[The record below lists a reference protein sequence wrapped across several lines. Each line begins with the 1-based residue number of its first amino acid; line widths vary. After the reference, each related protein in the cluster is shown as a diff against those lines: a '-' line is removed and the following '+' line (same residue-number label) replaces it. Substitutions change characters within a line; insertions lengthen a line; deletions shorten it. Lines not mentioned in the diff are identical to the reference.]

1 MPIRRVYATEADD
14 AIATELNA
22 IKVDTAALRTK
33 LLAIA
38 AALDAD
44 VLTKNDYVTITTA
57 ALTSVT
63 TAELIR
69 ASSARGTELGGATD
83 LDGKKVYSSRADGA
97 EIAQHNASRT
107 DLAGLNAGL
116 TALLGNL
123 DADGT
128 VDTDTYEDDH
138 AQTMTSNPVVKV
150 SEAPAGEPAQLN
162 AAGSRMHASDADDG
176 LGVEVE
182 SLGVNATSIRSGI
195 IGTLQT
201 LDDDAGVPLDT
212 YEALYTPDAMTGFG
226 VRRASGATVAGI
238 VGSLG
243 PVVSTNV

>member
-1 MPIRRVYATEADD
+1 MPTRRVHATEADD

-22 IKVDTAALRTK
+22 FKVDTAALRAT
-33 LLAIA
+33 LLALA

-44 VLTKNDYVTITTA
+44 VLAKSDYVTITTA

-63 TAELIR
+63 TTALIR

-107 DLAGLNAGL
+107 DVTGLAAGLA
-116 TALLGNL
+116 ALLGNL

-128 VDTDTYEDDH
+128 VDTDTY
-138 AQTMTSNPVVKV
+138 AATYAVTMTALAVVWFP
-150 SEAPAGEPAQLN
+150 EPPAGEPDQLN
-162 AAGSRMHASDADDG
+162 SAGARLHSSDADNG
-176 LGVEVE
+176 LGLEVE
-182 SLGVNATSIRSGI
+182 ALGVNATSIRTSI
-195 IGTLQT
+195 VGTLQT

-212 YEALYTPDAMTGFG
+212 YEALYTPSAMTGYG
-226 VRRASGATVAGI
+226 VRRASGGAVAGI
-238 VGSLG
+238 VGGLG
-243 PVVSTNV
+243 PVV